1 MSPLN
6 PTFFPYNF
14 YHFLP
19 IDPHKNMSN
28 HNQNMSDTTES
39 SDSDIVPTKASKQ
52 AKKDKRQ
59 AKAKRATQQHVAP
72 IQQPQRQPKAA
83 PAPPANNKKN
93 SIHLT
98 AAEKASRLKKL
109 SLLLVNV
116 KRTKINLRHL
126 NNKPCNTLLAK
137 RHRAVVLLWNAGY
150 KAKVIA
156 RIVGCGESTVGDIVR
171 VVVARRQFEPIK
183 PVRATVFTA
192 QVFAAAR
199 QFFDANQSFLF
210 TKFEAHMK
218 ANNITL
224 ARGRLY
230 ELLHMY
236 NYTAKYPSKLA
247 KLGSIFHRRNKV
259 IRAQGVLNEWL
270 NVDVVVAIDECSVN
284 TTSLKREKYW
294 SIRGEQAVANGP
306 DNIRASCTCLM
317 VCTPFGLH
325 RFMAS
330 DKTFKKDIISKT
342 LDKFFGEIAKDKRFK
357 GKKVLVV
364 MDNATVHSPDDL
376 SNVFDNLPGWE
387 VRWLPKYCPDANPAE
402 FYIRAFKC
410 YLRKLYRELPEDSP
424 HYQSSIALRDWVV
437 ANGSK
442 FCDEYKTGYKI
453 FDHVQ
458 RLIKALIDCDGDV
471 IAAKHLL
478 RDEKRRNA
486 QAARLAKIK
495 SNPAEGESDEDG
507 PYFDPSDSDW
517 MTSDEDE

>member
-284 TTSLKREKYW
+284 TTSLKREKY
-294 SIRGEQAVANGP
+294 
-306 DNIRASCTCLM
+306 
-317 VCTPFGLH
+317 
-325 RFMAS
+325 
-330 DKTFKKDIISKT
+330 
-342 LDKFFGEIAKDKRFK
+342 
-357 GKKVLVV
+357 
-364 MDNATVHSPDDL
+364 
-376 SNVFDNLPGWE
+376 
-387 VRWLPKYCPDANPAE
+387 
-402 FYIRAFKC
+402 
-410 YLRKLYRELPEDSP
+410 
-424 HYQSSIALRDWVV
+424 
-437 ANGSK
+437 
-442 FCDEYKTGYKI
+442 
-453 FDHVQ
+453 
-458 RLIKALIDCDGDV
+458 
-471 IAAKHLL
+471 
-478 RDEKRRNA
+478 
-486 QAARLAKIK
+486 
-495 SNPAEGESDEDG
+495 
-507 PYFDPSDSDW
+507 
-517 MTSDEDE
+517 